1 MVFFDQLAQQ
11 VLAGA
16 VQTVPHGQAAG
27 LAQAVISMLGN
38 EQSGG
43 IQGLAQLFQEKG
55 LGHIVSSWIS
65 TGENKPIS
73 PDQIV
78 DTLGAD
84 QVAALSQ
91 EAGIPA
97 EQGASA
103 LAQVLPLLI
112 DQLTPK
118 GQVPQGSQLVQA
130 GLNLLKNIRR

>member
-1 MVFFDQLAQQ
+1 MGLFDQLVQQ
-11 VLAGA
+11 ALGQD
-16 VQTVPHGQAAG
+16 VQTGPQGQTAG
-27 LAQAVISMLGN
+27 LVQAVISMLGN

-55 LGHIVSSWIS
+55 LGEIVSSWIS

-84 QVAALSQ
+84 QVAALSR
-91 EAGIPA
+91 EAGIPV
-97 EQGASA
+97 EHGANA
-103 LAQVLPLLI
+103 LAQVLPALI

-118 GQVPQGSQLVQA
+118 GQVPQGTQLVQA
-130 GLNLLKNIRR
+130 GLHLLKNIC